1 MLFLSYFVTCFET
14 LLTANLSTAIEY
26 FGEVVEKSFSHFVG
40 EFSSIDDKFV
50 EKV

>member
-1 MLFLSYFVTCFET
+1 MLFLGYFVTCFET

-26 FGEVVEKSFSHFVG
+26 FGELVEISFSYSVG
-40 EFSSIDDKFV
+40 EGFSIDDKFV